1 MTRLPAAVTATGRA
15 AARSLLWLTV
25 LAALVASSTAAQAL
39 AVVAAAGVVLWV
51 GPVAGTLTNGSTG
64 TIRDARLPR

>member
-1 MTRLPAAVTATGRA
+1 MTRLPAVATATGRA
-15 AARSLLWLTV
+15 TARGLLRLTV
-25 LAALVASSTAAQAL
+25 LAALVASSTATQAL

>member
-1 MTRLPAAVTATGRA
+1 VTRLPAAATATGRA
-15 AARSLLWLTV
+15 TVRSLLWLTV